1 MKTSTDIQTIAAPV
15 RRDRPW
21 QAAQF
26 LVLNFVY
33 LLLVF
38 GWTLRYPPSDR
49 DLVLFSHPEMLPW
62 LVRALWSLEIRL
74 FGAWWPGYH
83 AVNLFLLYAFMVSI
97 FFLTRCALPGPWW
110 LGSLAA
116 VMTMASPVKSEA
128 VLALSGV
135 MELLPACLSLLTL
148 LLYAADLAR
157 PGIIKQAGVV
167 AVYWLGVFGAGA
179 APLLAFVPLLWEG
192 ILLPPEERRWGRALP
207 LAAIGLAALAWQ
219 AVSPEYPLAAG
230 GVTAHFAPLL
240 LLLYPLGLFPETLAN
255 FAAAPWLGWILGL
268 GLAAGVLMLWRATR
282 SPGLL
287 WGVLAALLVRLLHTP
302 QPVDLATLDGG
313 GSLFLSLALVNIA
326 FAAFCFHAVQHPK
339 WHRPIVFITT
349 MLCVVLFL
357 MQAQSNM
364 KWRDAVQGN
373 EAEITAITNDTG
385 TLP

>member
-1 MKTSTDIQTIAAPV
+1 MKTATDIQSKAAPA

-21 QAAQF
+21 QAVQF
-26 LVLNFVY
+26 LALNGIY

-62 LVRALWSLEIRL
+62 LVRGLWSLEIRL

-83 AVNLFLLYAFMVSI
+83 IVNLMLLYACMVSI
-97 FFLTRCALPGPWW
+97 FFLTRRALRGPWW

-135 MELLPACLSLLTL
+135 MELLPAGLSLLTL
-148 LLYAADLAR
+148 LLYAADVQR
-157 PGIIKQAGVV
+157 PGVVKQAGAV

-192 ILLPPEERRWGRALP
+192 VLLPPEERRWGRVLL
-207 LAAIGLAALAWQ
+207 LAALGLAALAWR
-219 AVSPEYPLAAG
+219 VISPEYPLEAAG
-230 GVTAHFAPLL
+230 LTAHFAPLL
-240 LLLYPLGLFPETLAN
+240 LVLYPLGLLPETLAH
-255 FAAAPWLGWILGL
+255 FAAAPWLGGLLGL

-287 WGVLAALLVRLLHTP
+287 WGVLSALLVRVLHTP
-302 QPVDLATLDGG
+302 QPVDLATLEGG
-313 GSLFLSLALVNIA
+313 GSLFLSLALANMA

-339 WHRPIVFITT
+339 WHRPIVFLTT

-373 EAEITAITNDTG
+373 DLEVPVITNDMG
-385 TLP
+385 TWP